1 MKKSEWAKGVL
12 EQFHE
17 EAAGLY
23 DFVTCI
29 RTDGSYYGNGGVKC
43 NKGSPATKKD
53 LAAEKKKAKA
63 GDPAAAKKVKQ
74 MEKTGVA
81 APAPKA
87 PKAPK
92 GAAGPASTAKSGGG
106 AATSGGAKASAKA
119 PTDADRA
126 KALAD
131 VLAKKK
137 AYSDAV
143 KKGQT
148 AKAAKLKTDLEKARA
163 KVEALKTPEQKKKA
177 AEALAKSKEAD
188 KVEKLAAKAA
198 RANKAKKPPK
208 VEISEDA
215 RKAINT
221 YTKDTPG
228 PPADFQKM
236 NRAARSGKGDAA
248 TKANIASFDKALN
261 ELPANTAGKSHF
273 RGIAAN
279 PTLAKQ
285 MANLKPGDSFNDK
298 GFGSYS
304 RDPGTASAFT
314 RGSKNSVVIESRSK
328 SLRSVEQFS
337 KIKSE
342 QEAVLPR
349 GQSQTVREVRQ
360 EGSVTYVVVD

>member
-1 MKKSEWAKGVL
+1 MKQSEWAPGVL

-17 EAAGLY
+17 QSIDLY
-23 DFVTCI
+23 DYITCI
-29 RTDGSYYGNGGVKC
+29 RGDGSYYGNGGTKC
-43 NKGSPATKKD
+43 VKGSPATKKD

-81 APAPKA
+81 GPAPKVPKA
-87 PKAPK
+87 PKSA
-92 GAAGPASTAKSGGG
+92 AKSNGGSAP
-106 AATSGGAKASAKA
+106 AASKSSAKA
-119 PTDADRA
+119 PTDADRE
-126 KALAD
+126 KAMAD
-131 VLAKKK
+131 VMKKKK
-137 AYSDAV
+137 AYTDAV

-148 AKAAKLKTDLEKARA
+148 AKAAKIKADLEKARA

-177 AEALAKSKEAD
+177 ADALAKSKAAD
-188 KVEKLAAKAA
+188 KVEQIAAKAA
-198 RANKAKKPPK
+198 RANKAKRPPK

-248 TKANIASFDKALN
+248 TKANIAAFDKALN
-261 ELPANTAGKSHF
+261 ELPANTGGKSHF

-279 PTLAKQ
+279 PTLARQ
-285 MANLKPGDSFNDK
+285 MANLKPGDSFSDK

-328 SLRSVEQFS
+328 SLRGVEQFS

-349 GQSQTVREVRQ
+349 GTNQTVREVRQ
-360 EGSVTYVVVD
+360 EGNVTYVVVD